1 LACKQHFW
9 LAKNKTILY
18 RLYTGFQ
25 PPDKENF
32 GMSNEGIEVAE
43 RPVRRGGGRPT
54 REEAVRRDA
63 RLLEVATTLFM
74 ERGFDG
80 TTIDAVA
87 ETAGVSKPTVY
98 ARYRDKRDLFAAVLR
113 GRIRDWLAPLSAAA
127 EAQATESNP
136 KSAETTLHELSRH
149 MLAQASMPECA
160 TLQRILAAQAVQFPE
175 LAKLAHEDG
184 WLRGV
189 RGVAILLQQFAARGE
204 IRVGDPE
211 LAADLFLNLLLG
223 HSARLAINGIA
234 IDPQFLERRRQGA
247 VELFLNGVRK

>member
-1 LACKQHFW
+1 
-9 LAKNKTILY
+9 
-18 RLYTGFQ
+18 
-25 PPDKENF
+25 
-32 GMSNEGIEVAE
+32 MSNQGIEVAE
-43 RPVRRGGGRPT
+43 RPVRRGGGGRPT

-184 WLRGV
+184 WLRGI
-189 RGVAILLQQFAARGE
+189 RGVASLLQQFAARGE

-234 IDPQFLERRRQGA
+234 IDPQFLERRRQSA